1 MAQIWEYVKIAI
13 ANIKSNRNRS
23 ILTMLG
29 IIMGIS
35 SVIMVISIGNGVKN
49 QVSSEMGTMDAGQVG
64 IYLKDSEHGDD
75 ILFTQEDFE
84 AIREKVPNVKGVTTH
99 IDVDGYV
106 RGPKG
111 SEAAYVDG
119 SSELLQYYFAG
130 DEMMAGRYFTAA
142 DCESANKVCVVG
154 EKGAKAIYGTAD
166 VVGKTLDL
174 TINGITQELT
184 IIGVRAAYSG
194 ASFALLMGDEMDVE
208 MPITVLGAYYGFDTD
223 DNTFFYVVGE
233 TAEDVEQIAEDSI
246 RLLETRYGVRGEDR
260 FGIEKASTDVDMF
273 SNILNIVTVFVSFV
287 AMISLAVGGVG
298 VMNIMFVS
306 VSERTREI
314 GIRKALG
321 AKTKSI
327 MMQFLAEAAIITLL
341 GGVIGIVLG
350 STLAMVVCGIM
361 GFAAEVK
368 ISTVLLA
375 TMFSSAIG
383 IFFGMYPAK
392 KAASLP
398 PIEALRH
405 V

>member
-1 MAQIWEYVKIAI
+1 
-13 ANIKSNRNRS
+13 
-23 ILTMLG
+23 
-29 IIMGIS
+29 
-35 SVIMVISIGNGVKN
+35 
-49 QVSSEMGTMDAGQVG
+49 
-64 IYLKDSEHGDD
+64 
-75 ILFTQEDFE
+75 
-84 AIREKVPNVKGVTTH
+84 
-99 IDVDGYV
+99 
-106 RGPKG
+106 
-111 SEAAYVDG
+111 
-119 SSELLQYYFAG
+119 
-130 DEMMAGRYFTAA
+130 
-142 DCESANKVCVVG
+142 
-154 EKGAKAIYGTAD
+154 
-166 VVGKTLDL
+166 
-174 TINGITQELT
+174 
-184 IIGVRAAYSG
+184 
-194 ASFALLMGDEMDVE
+194 
-208 MPITVLGAYYGFDTD
+208 
-223 DNTFFYVVGE
+223 
-233 TAEDVEQIAEDSI
+233 
-246 RLLETRYGVRGEDR
+246 
-260 FGIEKASTDVDMF
+260 
-273 SNILNIVTVFVSFV
+273 
-287 AMISLAVGGVG
+287 
-298 VMNIMFVS
+298 MNIMFVS

>member
-1 MAQIWEYVKIAI
+1 
-13 ANIKSNRNRS
+13 
-23 ILTMLG
+23 
-29 IIMGIS
+29 
-35 SVIMVISIGNGVKN
+35 
-49 QVSSEMGTMDAGQVG
+49 
-64 IYLKDSEHGDD
+64 
-75 ILFTQEDFE
+75 
-84 AIREKVPNVKGVTTH
+84 
-99 IDVDGYV
+99 
-106 RGPKG
+106 
-111 SEAAYVDG
+111 
-119 SSELLQYYFAG
+119 
-130 DEMMAGRYFTAA
+130 
-142 DCESANKVCVVG
+142 
-154 EKGAKAIYGTAD
+154 
-166 VVGKTLDL
+166 
-174 TINGITQELT
+174 
-184 IIGVRAAYSG
+184 
-194 ASFALLMGDEMDVE
+194 MDVE